1 VPFGQTPG
9 GVGVSAISKSIS
21 HSDLEDLDAAAT
33 AYAQAWETAT
43 ARRRTQLR
51 DDLICH
57 CLPFAGRMARRYT
70 GRGEPIE
77 DLRQV
82 ARIGLINA
90 IDRYNPAR
98 GSFTAFAVIT
108 VCGELKRHFRDKTW
122 GLHVNRRLQDLAV
135 ELQHAV
141 MVLTNTLQRA
151 PSETELAQHLG
162 VTEEQVRRA
171 RLCGASYTPVPL
183 STPTGNDGSL
193 EMGDAFGTPDPDL
206 ETLPDRLAVSELMH
220 LLPERIQRMLA
231 LRFYGNLTQAQIA
244 AEFDV
249 SQMHVSRLLIR
260 GLTWLRAAMVSD
272 TPPPWMAR
280 EDIVQQDDMRVR
292 VSRAAGVVTVR
303 VSGEVDRDTAGRLR
317 LSLRSA
323 VASAAAGRLIVDL
336 SGMPLADAAAVAV
349 LRDAC
354 VAAALAHVPVA
365 LRGVQA
371 HVAPVIAALGLPLS
385 QD

>member
-1 VPFGQTPG
+1 L
-9 GVGVSAISKSIS
+9 SATSRSIS
-21 HSDLEDLDAAAT
+21 HSDLEDLDTAAS
-33 AYAQAWETAT
+33 AYARAWETAS
-43 ARRRTQLR
+43 ARRRNALR
-51 DDLICH
+51 GDLICH

-70 GRGEPIE
+70 GRGEPLE
-77 DLRQV
+77 DLQQV
-82 ARIGLINA
+82 ARVGLINA
-90 IDRYNPAR
+90 IDRYNPAC

-122 GLHVNRRLQDLAV
+122 GLHVNRRLRDLAV

-141 MVLTNTLQRA
+141 AVLTNTLHRA
-151 PSETELAQHLG
+151 PSETELARHLDA
-162 VTEEQVRRA
+162 TEEQVRQA
-171 RLCGASYTPVPL
+171 RLCGASYTPVPF
-183 STPTGNDGSL
+183 STPIGTDGTL
-193 EMGDAFGTPDPDL
+193 EMGDAFGTPDAEL
-206 ETLPDRLAVSELMH
+206 EALPDRLAVTELMH

-231 LRFYGNLTQAQIA
+231 LRFYGNLTQAEIA

-249 SQMHVSRLLIR
+249 SQMHVSRLLSR
-260 GLTWLRAAMVSD
+260 GLTWLRAAMLSD
-272 TPPPWMAR
+272 SPPPWTGR
-280 EDIVQQDDMRVR
+280 EGIFQQDDMRVR
-292 VSRAAGVVTVR
+292 VSRAASVVTVR
-303 VSGEVDRDTAGRLR
+303 VSGEVDRETADRLR
-317 LSLRSA
+317 RSLRSA

-365 LRGVQA
+365 LIGVQA

>member
-1 VPFGQTPG
+1 
-9 GVGVSAISKSIS
+9 
-21 HSDLEDLDAAAT
+21 
-33 AYAQAWETAT
+33 
-43 ARRRTQLR
+43 
-51 DDLICH
+51 
-57 CLPFAGRMARRYT
+57 MARRYT
-70 GRGEPIE
+70 GRGEPLE
-77 DLRQV
+77 DLQQV
-82 ARIGLINA
+82 ARVGLINS

-98 GSFTAFAVIT
+98 GSFTPFAVIT

-122 GLHVNRRLQDLAV
+122 GLHVNRRLQDLTV
-135 ELQHAV
+135 ELRHAV
-141 MVLTNTLQRA
+141 VVLTSTLQRA
-151 PSETELAQHLG
+151 PSETELARHLD
-162 VTEEQVRRA
+162 VTEEQVRHA

-183 STPTGNDGSL
+183 SRPTGNDGSL
-193 EMGDAFGTPDPDL
+193 EMSDAFGTPDPDL
-206 ETLPDRLAVSELMH
+206 ETLPDRLAVTELMH

-249 SQMHVSRLLIR
+249 SQMHVSRLITR
-260 GLTWLRAAMVSD
+260 GLTWLRAAMLSD
-272 TPPPWMAR
+272 TPPPWMAH
-280 EDIVQQDDMRVR
+280 EDIVLQDDMRVR

-303 VSGEVDRDTAGRLR
+303 VSGEVDRDTADRLR

-365 LRGVQA
+365 LTGVQA
-371 HVAPVIAALGLPLS
+371 HVAPVIAALGLPLT